1 MMKALIL
8 CGGLSTRL
16 GDITKALP
24 KILLDI
30 AGKTVLER
38 QIEMLAAA
46 GVDEIYLASG
56 HLHETLENE
65 VGHELN
71 GMPIHYVQEHKKLGT
86 GGAIKNG
93 LQHIGSYPVIV
104 LNGDILLETSL
115 KEMGETLTPEMEGL
129 LLAVEVPDAR
139 SYGRLVFNDEI
150 RHIEKFVEEDP
161 THEGSGHING
171 GIYIFNKGIESY
183 FPDQDTF
190 SIEYDVF
197 PHVQKLHAYPYQGV
211 WIDIGTPERL
221 KYSREVLFANR

>member
-16 GDITKALP
+16 GDITKSLP

-46 GVDEIYLASG
+46 GVDEVYLASG
-56 HLHETLENE
+56 HLHEELEKAVGSE
-65 VGHELN
+65 VD
-71 GMPIHYVQEHKKLGT
+71 GMPIKYVQEHKKLGT

-93 LQHIGSYPVIV
+93 LNHIGSYPVIV

-115 KEMGETLTPEMEGL
+115 KEMGEALTPDMEGL

-139 SYGRLVFNDEI
+139 SYGRLIFDENVL
-150 RHIEKFVEEDP
+150 HIERFVEKDP
-161 THEGSGHING
+161 THEGPGYING
-171 GIYIFNKGIESY
+171 GIYIFNKGVESY
-183 FPDQDTF
+183 FPEEDAF
-190 SIEYDVF
+190 SIEYNVF
-197 PHVQKLHAYPYQGV
+197 PHVKKLHAFPYKGV

-221 KYSREVLFANR
+221 SFAREELFVNR

>member
-46 GVDEIYLASG
+46 GVDEVYLASG
-56 HLHETLENE
+56 HLHETLEAE
-65 VGHELN
+65 VGRELN
-71 GMPIHYVQEHKKLGT
+71 GMPIHYVREHKKLGT

-93 LQHIGSYPVIV
+93 LMSIGSYPVIV

-115 KEMGETLTPEMEGL
+115 KEMGEALTPEMEGL

-139 SYGRLVFNDEI
+139 SYGRLIFEDDL
-150 RHIEKFVEEDP
+150 HIQAFVEKDP
-161 THEGSGHING
+161 THEGPGHING

-183 FPDQDTF
+183 FPAKDTF

-197 PHVQKLHAYPYQGV
+197 PHVEKLHAFPYQGV

-221 KYSREVLFANR
+221 TFARDELFLNR